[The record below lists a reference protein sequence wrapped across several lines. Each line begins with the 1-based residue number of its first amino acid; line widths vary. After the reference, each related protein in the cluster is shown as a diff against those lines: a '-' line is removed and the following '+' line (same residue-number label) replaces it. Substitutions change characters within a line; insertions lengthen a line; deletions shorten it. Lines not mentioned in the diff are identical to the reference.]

1 MINVSQSF
9 YKKLYELGYKSL
21 TPIQEK
27 AIPKILEGKNTLVI
41 APTGFGK
48 TETAIFPIYYK
59 ILKETPP
66 RISTIYITPLRAL
79 NRDIENRL
87 KRLGEALGVKV
98 AVRHGDSSQSERKN
112 VIKDPPDILL
122 TTPETLMYLIIN
134 KDMRELLKN
143 IRWIVIDELQE
154 MLDEK
159 RGYELLL
166 VLERLKHLTAQ
177 RKPQMIGLSA
187 TIGDVDVAKKFLGD
201 EVEVVKIDKR
211 KDMQITLVIPSIDQ
225 EIIDLSVKT
234 GLNPETLSRI
244 KALEKIIKE
253 EKPVLIFT
261 NVRETTEFLANEL
274 TKLTDLKILT
284 HHGSL
289 SKEIR
294 IDAENRFR
302 KGEIDALVATS
313 SLELGIDIGLINA
326 VIQYMSPRQVI
337 RLVQRIGRSGHSLDK
352 ISRGYLMPSG
362 DIYDILECKSILD
375 SLRESYLERPI
386 VEPKPYDVVAH
397 EIAGMVLEGITDQKE
412 IFKIV
417 TSSFLFSD
425 LTEEEF
431 EKILSILESARII
444 KRNKENVLPSYRAW
458 RYYYTTNMIPDSI
471 RDYLVI
477 DHINNSKIGS
487 LDYEFVATLDENSVI
502 VLGGRLW
509 KIVSIEE
516 NRVYVE
522 QTSLKSGVLPNWFGE
537 SIPVEKEVALK
548 VYEYLE
554 KLEKGEGLELPEN
567 VINRL
572 RTLVEEQ
579 KKRGYP
585 LPSRSTSLVEINN
598 DLIVVHVALGTRGNN
613 TLGAVLSLLLT
624 NLKGVKTNY
633 RADAYHIAIA
643 SVIPLSEND
652 VKRAISILN
661 NITINEFKDLIG
673 RAVRDS
679 PQFKWKLL
687 VEAERF
693 GVIDREKISDLQI
706 MQTVLKAFADTVV
719 GEEAVKELVYKNYDL
734 TIFNNLKHI
743 SWKIL
748 QVPSFSPL
756 AKEFLNKL
764 LVLSHSDDKGAMLE
778 IFKRK
783 LNNCE
788 VWISCLLCDWNQ
800 KVTSSSAPQKC
811 PKCGSIFLTIIEND
825 DDLKILKKI
834 RENQKINKKEAKRLE
849 ALRNLASMYS
859 IYNKYV
865 AIGMCARGV
874 GASNLGKALDK
885 LKYGEEKFYEALLDE
900 ERKFLKNRKYWQ

>member
-112 VIKDPPDILL
+112 VIKDPPDVLL

-143 IRWIVIDELQE
+143 TRWIVLDELQE

-554 KLEKGEGLELPEN
+554 KLEKG
-567 VINRL
+567 
-572 RTLVEEQ
+572 
-579 KKRGYP
+579 
-585 LPSRSTSLVEINN
+585 
-598 DLIVVHVALGTRGNN
+598 
-613 TLGAVLSLLLT
+613 
-624 NLKGVKTNY
+624 
-633 RADAYHIAIA
+633 
-643 SVIPLSEND
+643 
-652 VKRAISILN
+652 
-661 NITINEFKDLIG
+661 
-673 RAVRDS
+673 
-679 PQFKWKLL
+679 
-687 VEAERF
+687 
-693 GVIDREKISDLQI
+693 
-706 MQTVLKAFADTVV
+706 
-719 GEEAVKELVYKNYDL
+719 
-734 TIFNNLKHI
+734 
-743 SWKIL
+743 
-748 QVPSFSPL
+748 
-756 AKEFLNKL
+756 
-764 LVLSHSDDKGAMLE
+764 
-778 IFKRK
+778 
-783 LNNCE
+783 
-788 VWISCLLCDWNQ
+788 
-800 KVTSSSAPQKC
+800 
-811 PKCGSIFLTIIEND
+811 
-825 DDLKILKKI
+825 
-834 RENQKINKKEAKRLE
+834 
-849 ALRNLASMYS
+849 
-859 IYNKYV
+859 
-865 AIGMCARGV
+865 
-874 GASNLGKALDK
+874 
-885 LKYGEEKFYEALLDE
+885 
-900 ERKFLKNRKYWQ
+900 

>member
-66 RISTIYITPLRAL
+66 RISAIYISPLRAL

-112 VIKDPPDILL
+112 VIKDPPDVLL

-187 TIGDVDVAKKFLGD
+187 TIGDVDIAKKFLGD

-375 SLRESYLERPI
+375 SLRESYLESPI

-567 VINRL
+567 VIDRL

-693 GVIDREKISDLQI
+693 GVIDREKIS
-706 MQTVLKAFADTVV
+706 
-719 GEEAVKELVYKNYDL
+719 
-734 TIFNNLKHI
+734 
-743 SWKIL
+743 
-748 QVPSFSPL
+748 
-756 AKEFLNKL
+756 
-764 LVLSHSDDKGAMLE
+764 
-778 IFKRK
+778 
-783 LNNCE
+783 
-788 VWISCLLCDWNQ
+788 
-800 KVTSSSAPQKC
+800 
-811 PKCGSIFLTIIEND
+811 
-825 DDLKILKKI
+825 
-834 RENQKINKKEAKRLE
+834 
-849 ALRNLASMYS
+849 
-859 IYNKYV
+859 
-865 AIGMCARGV
+865 
-874 GASNLGKALDK
+874 
-885 LKYGEEKFYEALLDE
+885 
-900 ERKFLKNRKYWQ
+900 